1 MASHDISYAGQPSAS
16 QADTRPASPSGR
28 RRVKSPGSAHSN
40 GKRRS
45 FIAKLTFGHVPV
57 PSVTKTAAIPFPTEA
72 LRIVEPSGAVR
83 SDDDRRESTGSKRAH
98 HVRSKS
104 HSSDASDDVLAA
116 PVNLAKSLKGLSAAV
131 TVLDS
136 DVPAPTALVDE
147 VPDPSML
154 TRAEVFDHA
163 WNVISTTKAPGF
175 RRSRRQEQRSYM
187 LMRRS
192 LRAERMRSLALR
204 SAALA
209 QGVRLS
215 TQGLA
220 NFVATSGQAG
230 SVAPASAST
239 QTPADPSTLG
249 STVSQSSHQDV
260 NAMSRVSH
268 SDRTEVP
275 LVEHQSPAPVTAP
288 QVKSPARA
296 VSVAKATD
304 VDIATAASVRLITRL
319 AKPLVR
325 VQLWHLLEGKSE
337 EQVQHVLRVLG
348 IPMVV
353 SASVTKLLQSGDVPP
368 TRLEAELSAAGLD
381 TVDLCAACVANQL
394 TAVKPIWKPSSP
406 TGKCIDQPKSPYHEP
421 VRPQDMSRFRFA
433 QSRFVELD
441 YPVTI
446 PVAQCHR
453 VRGH

>member
-1 MASHDISYAGQPSAS
+1 
-16 QADTRPASPSGR
+16 
-28 RRVKSPGSAHSN
+28 
-40 GKRRS
+40 
-45 FIAKLTFGHVPV
+45 
-57 PSVTKTAAIPFPTEA
+57 
-72 LRIVEPSGAVR
+72 
-83 SDDDRRESTGSKRAH
+83 
-98 HVRSKS
+98 
-104 HSSDASDDVLAA
+104 
-116 PVNLAKSLKGLSAAV
+116 
-131 TVLDS
+131 
-136 DVPAPTALVDE
+136 
-147 VPDPSML
+147 
-154 TRAEVFDHA
+154 
-163 WNVISTTKAPGF
+163 
-175 RRSRRQEQRSYM
+175 M

-249 STVSQSSHQDV
+249 STVSQSSNQDV
-260 NAMSRVSH
+260 NAMSRSN
-268 SDRTEVP
+268 EVP
-275 LVEHQSPAPVTAP
+275 FVEHQSPAPLTVP

-381 TVDLCAACVANQL
+381 TVDLCAACVANQV

-441 YPVTI
+441 DSVTI
-446 PVAQCHR
+446 PVAQCDR